1 MAMIESERSWVVVA
15 LDGSPAA
22 ATALPLARRLATQLH
37 AGMEAL
43 YAVEAPATDFA
54 QVATRVRA
62 DLQPDEPLQIRWHA
76 ADPASAILDMA
87 SDRRVA
93 LLVLATHGHQIDS
106 SRSLGAVP
114 HAVVARATRPILLVR
129 PERAGC
135 DAKPVAPGRSIL
147 IPFDGT
153 PATSAALGP
162 ALDLAIQVDASIDLL
177 YVVPTGPTLPA
188 EPGSVGPPVYV
199 DQPHHEWPA
208 WRHRVLHQ
216 LSWYLGDLTVRPP
229 MRVRLVAGHVAD
241 QIVRFADEHESQL
254 IVLVRRSQLEPGQG
268 LVLRSV
274 VGGAP
279 CPVLVIGARP
289 IAGGGPAPGKQK
301 CDVRSLLLGAEDN
314 LVRTLALAHSSE
326 VLQDE
331 LQQLVE
337 RVRRL
342 RTTADEGH
350 RPNRRIEE
358 VP

>member
-1 MAMIESERSWVVVA
+1 MAVTESERSLVVVA
-15 LDGSPAA
+15 LDGSPGA
-22 ATALPLARRLATQLH
+22 ATALPLARCLATQLH

-43 YAVEAPATDFA
+43 YAVEAPATDLA

-62 DLQPDEPLQIRWHA
+62 DLQPDEPLQIRWRA

-87 SDRRVA
+87 SDHRVA
-93 LLVLATHGHQIDS
+93 LVVLATHGHQIDS
-106 SRSLGAVP
+106 SPSLGAVP
-114 HAVVARATRPILLVR
+114 QAVVARATRPILLVR
-129 PERAGC
+129 PERVGG
-135 DAKPVAPGRSIL
+135 DARPVVPVRRIL

-153 PATSAALGP
+153 PATSAVLGP
-162 ALDLAIQVDASIDLL
+162 ALDLAIQVHASIDLL
-177 YVVPTGPTLPA
+177 YVVAAGPMRPA

-216 LSWYLGDLTVRPP
+216 LSWYLGDLTMRPP

-241 QIVRFADEHESQL
+241 EIVRFADEHQSQL
-254 IVLVRRSQLEPGQG
+254 IVLVRRSQLEPGHG
-268 LVLRSV
+268 LELRSV
-274 VGGAP
+274 VRGAP
-279 CPVLVIGARP
+279 CPVLVIGASP
-289 IAGGGPAPGKQK
+289 IAGGPQPGRRE

-314 LVRTLALAHSSE
+314 LVRTLALAPSSE

-342 RTTADEGH
+342 RTTADERHGLV
-350 RPNRRIEE
+350 PRIKE